1 MKKRKLDRRIVRTRK
16 LLSNALIQLILE
28 VGFDNITI
36 RQLTDTA
43 DIGYAT
49 FYRHFD
55 SKDELLELA
64 LVSTLKEYDRT
75 LSPDMTHKEESLA
88 FFQHIQEHRPVYQA
102 GLLIPRDHPAMRAVH
117 EHLAKVVAHRYQSRC
132 EGGVPFEIA
141 INHLVVSA
149 AEFIRWFLE
158 NENTY
163 SLEQVAEAYDAII
176 VQATEAAAFE
186 PRTT

>member
-64 LVSTLKEYDRT
+64 LVSTIQEFERSV
-75 LSPDMTHKEESLA
+75 SPDMTHKEESLA
-88 FFQHIQEHRPVYQA
+88 FFQHILEHRRAYEA
-102 GLLIPRDHPAMRAVH
+102 GLQIPRDHPAMRAVF
-117 EHLAKVVAHRYQSRC
+117 EYMATVVATRYQTRC
-132 EGGVPFEIA
+132 DGGVPFEIA
-141 INHLVVSA
+141 VNHLVVSA
-149 AEFIRWFLE
+149 SEFIRWFLE
-158 NENTY
+158 NESVY
-163 SLEQVAEAYDAII
+163 SLEQVAEAYDALV
-176 VQATEAAAFE
+176 VQATEAAALE
-186 PRTT
+186 PRLA